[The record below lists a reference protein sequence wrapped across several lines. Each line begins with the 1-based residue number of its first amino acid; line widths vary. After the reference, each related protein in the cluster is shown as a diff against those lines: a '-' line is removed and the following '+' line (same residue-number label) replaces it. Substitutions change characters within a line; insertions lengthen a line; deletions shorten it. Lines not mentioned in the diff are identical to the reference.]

1 MSAVFI
7 QTTLDKNPMI
17 SRLSSYIASKITI
30 TGGIGF
36 AGSIV
41 RLAQITV
48 AVSIAIM
55 ILGSALVRGFKEE
68 ITRKVFSFWGH
79 IHVSSP
85 YTGVGE
91 SDHET
96 ILLDTAFIETLRNV
110 ESLEK
115 GDISNEIGD
124 QLLPTKGGVSNVSPV
139 ARFSGIIQGKNE
151 IEGLY
156 FKAVQPDYNPA
167 FVEEFMTQGR
177 FFDESSLLSTEDS
190 VKIRP
195 LIISETV
202 AKRLYLKLD
211 EQVVVYFVHE
221 EKQVARRFQIIGIFN
236 TGLEEYD
243 SRFAIISLTD
253 LQDILAWKPEQITN
267 YEIHVD
273 HLSDMDAY
281 HYWIYYDQIG
291 YDLVAE
297 SIRYKFP
304 TIFDWLELQNVNE
317 SVIILLMMIVCM
329 VNMATTI
336 LILIIERTNM
346 IGLLKSF
353 GMRDKDIIGIFM
365 IQAGKILVKGLVI
378 GNILGFGL
386 GLAQMYFKIIPL
398 DEASYYLSYAPIHFN
413 LPFIL
418 LLNIVTIV
426 LTFLFLVVPAMWIL
440 RIRPV
445 KAIQFN

>member
-1 MSAVFI
+1 
-7 QTTLDKNPMI
+7 MI
-17 SRLSSYIASKITI
+17 SKLSSFIASRITI

-36 AGSIV
+36 AGFIV

-48 AVSIAIM
+48 AVSIAVM
-55 ILGSALVRGFKEE
+55 IIGSAIVRGFKEE

-79 IHVSSP
+79 IHISSP

-91 SDHET
+91 SDHEP
-96 ILLDTAFIETLRNV
+96 IQLNRDFLENLRATKK
-110 ESLEK
+110 LEK

-124 QLLPTKGGVSNVSPV
+124 QLLPTKGGIFNVSPV
-139 ARFSGIIQGKNE
+139 ARFSGIIQGRNE

-167 FVEEFMTQGR
+167 FVEEFMTQGK
-177 FFDESSLLSTEDS
+177 FFDDFSGEEEQDS
-190 VKIRP
+190 VKVRP

-202 AKRLYLKLD
+202 AKRLYLQVGD
-211 EQVVVYFVHE
+211 QVVVYFVHE
-221 EKQVARRFQIIGIFN
+221 EKQVARRFQIIGAFN

-243 SRFAIISLTD
+243 TRFAIITLPD
-253 LQDILAWKPEQITN
+253 LQDILSWPSGQITN
-267 YEIHVD
+267 YEVHVD
-273 HLSDMDAY
+273 HISDVDAY

-291 YDLVAE
+291 YDMVAE
-297 SIRYKFP
+297 SIRHKFP

-317 SVIILLMMIVCM
+317 RVIILLMMIVCM

-353 GMRDKDIIGIFM
+353 GMHDKDIIGIFL
-365 IQAGKILVKGLVI
+365 IQAGKILIKGLVA

-386 GLAQMYFKIIPL
+386 GVAQMYFKIIPL

-418 LLNIVTIV
+418 LLNIVTIL
-426 LTFLFLVVPAMWIL
+426 LTLFFLIIPALWIL
-440 RIRPV
+440 KIRPV